1 MLTFPNA
8 NINLGLNIVSKR
20 PDGYHNIETVF
31 YPVSLCDALEILPS
45 ACGQTNLAVS
55 GFSIEGPLE
64 KNLVYRAYRL
74 LADRFDLPV
83 CDIKLH
89 KAIPFGAGLGGGS
102 SDAAFVLKML
112 NDMFQLSL
120 SDADLAQ
127 YAIQL
132 GADCPFF
139 IYNVPVLARG
149 IGNEFEPVSFSLKGY
164 TLVLVKPQESVS
176 TAEAYSCISP
186 AIPSVALSD
195 IIQKPVEEWKT
206 LMFNDF
212 EKNIFRLHP
221 VIGEIKDLLYKSG
234 AVYASMSGSGAAVFG
249 IFKNPPVCL
258 PNWGLHFVWQG
269 MCMF

>member
-8 NINLGLNIVSKR
+8 KINLGLNIVSKR

-127 YAIQL
+127 YATFRYWPE
-132 GADCPFF
+132 A
-139 IYNVPVLARG
+139 
-149 IGNEFEPVSFSLKGY
+149 
-164 TLVLVKPQESVS
+164 LVMN
-176 TAEAYSCISP
+176 
-186 AIPSVALSD
+186 LSRYR
-195 IIQKPVEEWKT
+195 
-206 LMFNDF
+206 
-212 EKNIFRLHP
+212 FR
-221 VIGEIKDLLYKSG
+221 
-234 AVYASMSGSGAAVFG
+234 
-249 IFKNPPVCL
+249 
-258 PNWGLHFVWQG
+258 
-269 MCMF
+269 

>member
-1 MLTFPNA
+1 M
-8 NINLGLNIVSKR
+8 NIVSKR